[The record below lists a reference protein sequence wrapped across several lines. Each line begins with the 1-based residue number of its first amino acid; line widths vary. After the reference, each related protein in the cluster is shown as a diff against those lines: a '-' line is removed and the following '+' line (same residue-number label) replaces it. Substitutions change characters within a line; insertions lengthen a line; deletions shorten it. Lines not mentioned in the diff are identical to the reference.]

1 MAYCTRSAKKTSG
14 YYAALHTRSTADL
27 YSDDH
32 AATLSAAVPPRRDE
46 DNVFEVDRLITE
58 GSHAFCT
65 LNLLIQRNF
74 QGAGQDKVP
83 RLRNNHPHTTRVL
96 FMCVGMRGM

>member
-1 MAYCTRSAKKTSG
+1 MDKRNVRYHGSAFFYPSILSLFSFSLSRKRMAYCTSG

-32 AATLSAAVPPRRDE
+32 AATLSAAAPLRRDE

-58 GSHAFCT
+58 K
-65 LNLLIQRNF
+65 R
-74 QGAGQDKVP
+74 KVVTP
-83 RLRNNHPHTTRVL
+83 FVL
-96 FMCVGMRGM
+96 

>member
-1 MAYCTRSAKKTSG
+1 MAYCTRSAKKPSG

-46 DNVFEVDRLITE
+46 DNVLDRLITE
-58 GSHAFCT
+58 KRKVVTRGGWTRPRDVYGIIAFQST
-65 LNLLIQRNF
+65 
-74 QGAGQDKVP
+74 G
-83 RLRNNHPHTTRVL
+83 LRECMGKAVL
-96 FMCVGMRGM
+96 FSAQFH